1 MQGRPTKTSTLNPI
15 KTKDYYLYFK
25 QALEHLYPKE
35 DVSQDAKTLWEDF
48 SKVVESL
55 QKPKVEPV
63 QKEPE
68 KPKSRIKK

>member
-25 QALEHLYPKE
+25 QALEHLQPKE
-35 DVSQDAKTLWEDF
+35 DASEDAKTLWEEF

-55 QKPKVEPV
+55 QKSKPEPQ

-68 KPKSRIKK
+68 KPKSRIK